1 MDEKNTNLEQLRI
14 HELRDLARK
23 MGVNAPTLKKK
34 EQLIDEIMGIM
45 NGESV
50 PEGPPNKKGRPVRSN
65 SDNFDVVDL
74 ILPSQHE
81 MNSLQEYSPYDDE
94 QEKYQ
99 FMVNSD
105 YAEYGYDPDPN
116 MVYERQGLIEIKQG
130 GFGVVHVGGCFTSY
144 KDVFVNKIMVKQHK
158 LRSGM
163 LVKVKSRRVKENY
176 PEIAFEIAVVG
187 EYSDV
192 NFDESSANTLNRQI
206 VVNTQDLQSIKLGG
220 RYFVNPGK
228 ESYMATADIY
238 NAIKKNSDIDVE
250 ILFLN
255 AMIERIPYG
264 EVDNYTYIDF
274 SKQDEDFIIGTSLFF
289 EKIKRKA
296 ETGKDVVVIIN
307 EISQFAKS
315 YNNLYLKSN
324 TYSEISNVTAFR
336 TKQLLSNAKNTDCG
350 SITIIAV
357 DKLRVPMNI
366 ENLFKFEILP
376 LFDN

>member
-34 EQLIDEIMGIM
+34 EQLIEEIMSIM

-50 PEGPPNKKGRPVRSN
+50 PETAPSKKGRPVRVN
-65 SDNFDVVDL
+65 ADNFDVVDL
-74 ILPSQHE
+74 ILPNQSE
-81 MNSLQEYSPYDDE
+81 MNALQEYSTYDTE
-94 QEKYQ
+94 QDRLQ
-99 FMVNSD
+99 FMVNVD
-105 YAEYGYDPDPN
+105 YAEYGVELDPN
-116 MVYERQGLIEIKQG
+116 TIYERQGLLEIKQG
-130 GFGVVHVGGCFTSY
+130 GFGVVHVGGCFTSP
-144 KDVFVNKIMVKQHK
+144 KDVFVNKIIVKQNK

-176 PEIAFEIAVVG
+176 PEIAFEITTIG

-192 NFDESSANTLNRQI
+192 NFDESVANKLSKQ
-206 VVNTQDLQSIKLGG
+206 VNINAKDLQSFKLGG
-220 RYFVNPGK
+220 RYFVKPSQ
-228 ESYMATADIY
+228 ESYTATADIY
-238 NAIKKNSDIDVE
+238 SAIKKNTNLDVE

-274 SKQDEDFIIGTSLFF
+274 SKQDEDFIIGTLLFF

-315 YNNLYLKSN
+315 YNNLNLRSN

-336 TKQLLSNAKNTDCG
+336 TKQLLSNAKKTDLG